1 MRRHHDHLL
10 QPPASD
16 TNDEP
21 VPHSTVVGATD
32 KPSEIDA
39 TDEPSELCEPSDEE
53 PPQGCRHNRSTCDVT
68 DQCAMHLS
76 SLLLKWQEG
85 RQLPECTVNEIAN
98 DLLNFITD
106 FQAKLNTVEM
116 GRLQH
121 LGTKSGREQY

>member
-21 VPHSTVVGATD
+21 VPHSTVVG
-32 KPSEIDA
+32 A

-68 DQCAMHLS
+68 DQCDMHLS